1 MADITV
7 TFSDGSTHV
16 YEGVPNDVTR
26 DQLLQRVSNDFSD
39 RQVANVSRTSFAEMG
54 AANIAGQAIRNVP
67 SSAGRLVGDI
77 VQAIS
82 SPVQTA
88 KTILDVGAGALQNV
102 LPERLVQ
109 AIGEDRPSRE
119 LAGQVG
125 QFYKGRYGSEEGI
138 KKAIATDPV
147 GVMADLS
154 TILAGGAAA
163 APRAVAAP
171 IKAASRAVDP
181 LTIAAKGA
189 EKAVSATGKV
199 TAPVLGMTT
208 GAGSEA
214 ISQAYRAGA
223 EGGQRAR
230 LFTENMRGQ
239 TDITDVLDAA
249 RANLDQM
256 NRAKQAE
263 YRSNMAAI
271 KTDKTVL
278 DFAGIDKSLQDSFN
292 KVSFKG
298 QIKNESAANKLAQAQ
313 QKVDD
318 WKNLDPAQ
326 FHTPEGLD
334 ALKQQIGDIL
344 ETIPFEQK
352 TARSAVGD
360 VYNSIKAEIT
370 KQAPAYAKTMKS
382 YTDASEQ
389 IKEIERALSVG
400 KKASADTALRKLQSI
415 MRNNVNTNYGERLAL
430 AQQLEQAGGR
440 QFIPGLAG
448 QALSEI
454 TPRGLQRASALP
466 SAFLAG
472 SAGGLPVGAATL
484 VAASPRA
491 MGELAY
497 GTGVASRGLLDVQ
510 RRIPEL
516 DYQMLL
522 NLLYQSQ
529 QPKE

>member
-1 MADITV
+1 MADITI
-7 TFSDGSTHV
+7 TFSDGSTHI
-16 YEGVPNDVTR
+16 YENVPNDVTR
-26 DQLLQRVSNDFSD
+26 DQLMQRASKDFSGK
-39 RQVANVSRTSFAEMG
+39 QISNVSRTSFAEMG
-54 AANIAGQAIRNVP
+54 ATDIAGQAIKNVP
-67 SSAGRLVGDI
+67 SSAGRMVGDI
-77 VQAIS
+77 IQAIS
-82 SPVQTA
+82 SPLQTA
-88 KTILDVGAGALQNV
+88 KTVLDVGAGALQNV

-119 LAGQVG
+119 IASQVG
-125 QFYKGRYGSEEGI
+125 QFYAQRYGTEEGF
-138 KKAIATDPV
+138 KKALATDPV

-154 TILAGGAAA
+154 TILAGGSAA
-163 APRAVAAP
+163 APRAASAP
-171 IKAASRAVDP
+171 LKAASRAVDP
-181 LTIAAKGA
+181 MLLAAKGA
-189 EKAVSATGKV
+189 EKLASATGKV
-199 TAPVLGMTT
+199 AAPTLGMTT

-214 ISQAYRAGA
+214 ISEAFKAGA
-223 EGGQRAR
+223 EGGQRAK
-230 LFTENMRGQ
+230 LFTENLRGQ
-239 TDITDVLDAA
+239 VPITDVLDAA
-249 RANLDQM
+249 RANLEQM

-263 YRSNMAAI
+263 YRSNMTAI

-278 DFAGIDKSLQDSFN
+278 DFTGIDKSLQDAFN

-318 WKNLDPAQ
+318 WKNLNPSD

-360 VYNSIKAEIT
+360 VYNSIKSEIT
-370 KQAPAYAKTMKS
+370 KQAPTYAKTMKS
-382 YTDASEQ
+382 YADATDQ
-389 IKEIERALSVG
+389 IKEIERSLSVG
-400 KKASADTALRKLQSI
+400 KKASADTALRKLQGI
-415 MRNNVNTNYGERLAL
+415 MRNNVNTNYGQRMAL
-430 AQQLEQAGGR
+430 AQELEQAGGR

-466 SAFLAG
+466 TAFLAG
-472 SAGGLPVGAATL
+472 STGGLPAG
-484 VAASPRA
+484 VAALIASSPRA

-497 GTGVASRGLLDVQ
+497 GTGAASRGLLDVQ
-510 RRIPEL
+510 KMLPEL
-516 DYQMLL
+516 DYPLLL
-522 NLLYQSQ
+522 NLMYQSQ